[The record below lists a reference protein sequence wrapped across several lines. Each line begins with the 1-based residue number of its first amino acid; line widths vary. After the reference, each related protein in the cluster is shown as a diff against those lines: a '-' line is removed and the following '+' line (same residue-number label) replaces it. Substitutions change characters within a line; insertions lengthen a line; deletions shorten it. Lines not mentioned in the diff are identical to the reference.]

1 MARRKRKQ
9 AEEDTVHI
17 VGKEIPVDPA
27 EEETKEVEAAL
38 EEEQVTEAKTV
49 EEKSNK
55 EDDQSGPP
63 PIGTVYC

>member
-9 AEEDTVHI
+9 ADEDTIHI
-17 VGKEIPVDPA
+17 VGKEIPVDPV
-27 EEETKEVEAAL
+27 EEETKEVEAAPV
-38 EEEQVTEAKTV
+38 EEQVTEAKTV
-49 EEKSNK
+49 EGKSTK